1 MRNGKRML
9 MGGLGAVLLV
19 TAIAFTPVMAQ
30 EYPNHPIRII
40 SPYPPGGT
48 TDILARLLTPK
59 LQAALGQPVIVENKG
74 GASSNIGTEYVAKAK
89 PDGYT
94 LLSGN
99 NTGVVI
105 NQNLYKLNIKPSQD
119 LAPVIQIAAV
129 PLVLFVHPSVPA
141 KTLAELVAL
150 VKQNPGKYNY
160 ASGGSGSPQH
170 LSGEMLKIAYGLD
183 MVHIPYKGQGPATT
197 DVVAG
202 HIPIAFES
210 PIVLLPFVESNSV
223 RALATTGAKRSITLP
238 NVPTMIE
245 SGLSGFEVTNWYGVF
260 APAGTPKEVVG
271 RLNVELRKI
280 LSAPDIRERLEKM
293 GSAAVHGSPEE
304 FARFIQAE
312 VPRWADV
319 VKKSNARID

>member
-1 MRNGKRML
+1 MKVFKRIFTRMFCV
-9 MGGLGAVLLV
+9 VLLV
-19 TAIAFTPVMAQ
+19 VAVGLAPAMAQ
-30 EYPNHPIRII
+30 DYPSRPIRII

-48 TDILARLLTPK
+48 TDILARLLSPK
-59 LQAALGQPVIVENKG
+59 LQSALGQPVIVENKG
-74 GASSNIGTEYVAKAK
+74 GASSNIGTEFVAKAK

-94 LLSGN
+94 LLLGN

-119 LAPVIQIAAV
+119 LAPVIMVGAV
-129 PLVLFVHPSVPA
+129 PLVLYVHPSVPV
-141 KTLAELVAL
+141 KTVAELVAL
-150 VKQNPGKYNY
+150 VKNNPGKYEF

-183 MVHIPYKGQGPATT
+183 LIHVPYKGQGPAMT

-202 HIPIAFES
+202 HIKIAFETTV
-210 PIVLLPFVESNSV
+210 VLLPFLESNSV
-223 RALATTGAKRSITLP
+223 RALATTGGTRSITLP

-245 SGLSGFEVTNWYGVF
+245 SGLPGFEVTNWYGVF
-260 APAGTPKEVVG
+260 APTGTPKEIVEK
-271 RLNVELRKI
+271 LNGELRKI
-280 LSAPDIRERLEKM
+280 LSAPDIRERLAKM
-293 GSAAVHGSPEE
+293 GSAAVHGSPED

-319 VKKSNARID
+319 VKKSNARVD

>member
-1 MRNGKRML
+1 MRNVKRML
-9 MGGLGAVLLV
+9 MGGLGAILLV
-19 TAIAFTPVMAQ
+19 TVMALTPVMA
-30 EYPNHPIRII
+30 EDYPNHPIRII

-48 TDILARLLTPK
+48 TDILARLLSPK

-94 LLSGN
+94 LLLGN

-105 NQNLYKLNIKPSQD
+105 NQNLYKLNITPSQD
-119 LAPVIQIAAV
+119 LAPVIEVAAV
-129 PLVLFVHPSVPA
+129 PLVLYVHPSVPV

-150 VKQNPGKYNY
+150 VKKNPGKYDF

-170 LSGEMLKIAYGLD
+170 LSGEMLKLAYGLD
-183 MVHIPYKGQGPATT
+183 MVHVPYKGQGPAMT

-202 HIPIAFES
+202 HIPIAFETTV
-210 PIVLLPFVESNSV
+210 VLLPHLESNSV
-223 RALATTGAKRSITLP
+223 RALATTGATRSITLP
-238 NVPTMIE
+238 KVPTMIE
-245 SGLSGFEVTNWYGVF
+245 SGLAGFEVTNWYGVF
-260 APAGTPKEVVG
+260 APTGTPKEIVG
-271 RLNVELRKI
+271 KLNVELRKV
-280 LSAPDIRERLEKM
+280 LSSPDIRERLEKM
-293 GSAAVHGSPEE
+293 GSAAVHGSPED

-319 VKKSNARID
+319 VKKSNARVD

>member
-1 MRNGKRML
+1 
-9 MGGLGAVLLV
+9 
-19 TAIAFTPVMAQ
+19 MAQ
-30 EYPNHPIRII
+30 DYPSRPIRII

-48 TDILARLLTPK
+48 TDILARLLSPK
-59 LQAALGQPVIVENKG
+59 LQSALGQPVIVENKG
-74 GASSNIGTEYVAKAK
+74 GASSNIGTEFVAKAK

-94 LLSGN
+94 LLLGN

-119 LAPVIQIAAV
+119 LAPVIMVGAV
-129 PLVLFVHPSVPA
+129 PLVLYVHPSVPV
-141 KTLAELVAL
+141 KTVAELVAL
-150 VKQNPGKYNY
+150 VKNNPGKYEF

-183 MVHIPYKGQGPATT
+183 LIHVPYKGQGPAMT

-202 HIPIAFES
+202 HIKIAFETTV
-210 PIVLLPFVESNSV
+210 VLLPFLESNGV
-223 RALATTGAKRSITLP
+223 RALATTGGTRSITLP

-245 SGLSGFEVTNWYGVF
+245 SGLPGFEVTNWYGVF
-260 APAGTPKEVVG
+260 APTGTPKEIVEK
-271 RLNVELRKI
+271 LNGELRKI
-280 LSAPDIRERLEKM
+280 LSAPDIRERLAKM
-293 GSAAVHGSPEE
+293 GSAAVHGSPED

-319 VKKSNARID
+319 VKKSNARVD

>member
-1 MRNGKRML
+1 MKNVKGTL
-9 MGGLGAVLLV
+9 MGGIGAALLITV
-19 TAIAFTPVMAQ
+19 MALTPVMAQ

-150 VKQNPGKYNY
+150 VKKNPGKYNY

-183 MVHIPYKGQGPATT
+183 MVHVPYKGQGPATT

-245 SGLSGFEVTNWYGVF
+245 SGLPGFEVTNWYGVF
-260 APAGTPKEVVG
+260 APAGTHKEVVG

-312 VPRWADV
+312 VPRWAEV